1 VWRIETWK
9 QKAREL
15 RTETYA
21 LYLAVKDPRVPWY
34 AKFSAVCVVAYAL
47 SPIDLIPDFIPVLG
61 YVDDLILIPLGIAL
75 TIKMIPPE
83 VLAECKANAQ
93 LKVPQGKF
101 LGWIGAILVLALWGV
116 IIFAVILW
124 FSQPEKQVSTQN
136 ESLHSSPSLWLV
148 SGFIGR
154 QSESTYPETA
164 LFKAR
169 PRLCISSP
177 MPRIVAHPSKAKT
190 TKSNAERSNLFF
202 FIVPPSP

>member
-75 TIKMIPPE
+75 TIKMIPPD
-83 VLAECKANAQ
+83 VLAECKATAR

-101 LGWIGAILVLALWGV
+101 LGWIGAILVLALWVV
-116 IIFAVILW
+116 IIFAVVLW
-124 FSQPEKQVSTQN
+124 FSRPEKQVSTQN
-136 ESLHSSPSLWLV
+136 ESL
-148 SGFIGR
+148 
-154 QSESTYPETA
+154 QSTPVCPGSD
-164 LFKAR
+164 R
-169 PRLCISSP
+169 DC
-177 MPRIVAHPSKAKT
+177 RIFHVLMRIKT
-190 TKSNAERSNLFF
+190 
-202 FIVPPSP
+202 

>member
-1 VWRIETWK
+1 MWRIETWK

-75 TIKMIPPE
+75 TIKMIPPD
-83 VLAECKANAQ
+83 VLAECKANAH

-101 LGWIGAILVLALWGV
+101 LGWIGAILVLALWVV
-116 IIFAVILW
+116 IIFAVVLW
-124 FSQPEKQVSTQN
+124 FSRPEKQVSTQN
-136 ESLHSSPSLWLV
+136 ELLHSSSRLWLA

-154 QSESTYPETA
+154 QLEFTYSETG
-164 LFKAR
+164 FFQR
-169 PRLCISSP
+169 
-177 MPRIVAHPSKAKT
+177 RILTPKITTEAHG
-190 TKSNAERSNLFF
+190 
-202 FIVPPSP
+202 I

>member
-1 VWRIETWK
+1 MWRIETWK

-75 TIKMIPPE
+75 TIKMIPPD
-83 VLAECKANAQ
+83 VLAECKANAH
-93 LKVPQGKF
+93 LKVPQSKF
-101 LGWIGAILVLALWGV
+101 LGWIGAILVLALWVV
-116 IIFAVILW
+116 IIFAVVLR

-136 ESLHSSPSLWLV
+136 ELLQPASVVGERFYWTAVRVYLFRDCPFHGSSD
-148 SGFIGR
+148 
-154 QSESTYPETA
+154 A
-164 LFKAR
+164 LYIFPHATNR
-169 PRLCISSP
+169 CASFRG
-177 MPRIVAHPSKAKT
+177 
-190 TKSNAERSNLFF
+190 
-202 FIVPPSP
+202 

>member
-75 TIKMIPPE
+75 TIRMIPPD
-83 VLAECKANAQ
+83 VLGMQSERA
-93 LKVPQGKF
+93 LKS
-101 LGWIGAILVLALWGV
+101 LA
-116 IIFAVILW
+116 
-124 FSQPEKQVSTQN
+124 KQVLRLDRSDSCPCIVGRDHFRRCSMVQPTRKA
-136 ESLHSSPSLWLV
+136 
-148 SGFIGR
+148 GFN
-154 QSESTYPETA
+154 
-164 LFKAR
+164 
-169 PRLCISSP
+169 
-177 MPRIVAHPSKAKT
+177 SK
-190 TKSNAERSNLFF
+190 
-202 FIVPPSP
+202 